1 MVNGYKKIRQ
11 ELVYKGHIVDVYKDI
26 LELPNGKEV
35 EWDFVKHKGAS
46 AVVAVDHD
54 GKILMV
60 RQYRNSLDRMSIEI
74 PAGGINVGE
83 EPKAAAI
90 RELEEEAGQRA
101 GKVEH
106 LVDAVT
112 AIGFS
117 NETIYI
123 YVATDLVQTEQKLD
137 EDEFVQI
144 ERYSL
149 EELVGM
155 ILDGTIKDAKTIT
168 GILTYQAK
176 MVGKN

>member
-106 LVDAVT
+106 LVDAIT